1 MILPSSMLDDP
12 RVHAIL
18 VACGALVAAI
28 VVDWIFR
35 VVMRRL
41 VGRTKTEV
49 DDVIISATRSPLAV
63 TVLLVGLWVSLQGLK
78 LPHPVPYVAR
88 GVLMSIAALYWAIVI
103 ARIFSIGLD
112 VLARREQSV
121 VNVRTRPIYSLAAR
135 VLVIGGAAYFLLLAW
150 EVDVTA
156 WLASAGIIGIAVGFA
171 AQQSLANLFAG
182 VSILTDASY
191 RIGDFL
197 ALENGMRGR
206 VMQIGFRSTRLLTR
220 DDVEVIIPNSNLAS
234 AVIVNESGG
243 PHETSRVRVPVTVAY
258 GTEIEEAR
266 AILLDVARTASNEVV
281 LDRRENTPVVRV
293 TKLGESGLEIELRV
307 WIVLPEARG
316 RVVDALNTQIYNRF
330 RAARIEMPYPKRD
343 VYVHTVAADD

>member
-1 MILPSSMLDDP
+1 MILPSILDDP

-18 VACGALVAAI
+18 VACSAVVAAV

-41 VGRTKTEV
+41 AGRTKTQV
-49 DDVIISATRSPLAV
+49 DDVIVNAIRRPIAL
-63 TVLLVGLWVSLQGLK
+63 TVLLFGLWISLQGLA
-78 LPHPVPYVAR
+78 LPHPVPFVTR
-88 GVLMSIAALYWAIVI
+88 GLLMSMATLYWAIVVAQI
-103 ARIFSIGLD
+103 LSIILD
-112 VLARREQSV
+112 ALARTQRSV
-121 VNVRTRPIYSLAAR
+121 VNVRTRPIYALGAR
-135 VLVIGGAAYFLLLAW
+135 IIVVGGAAYFLLLAW

-182 VSILTDASY
+182 VSILTDSPY
-191 RIGDFL
+191 KIGDFL

-206 VMQIGFRSTRLLTR
+206 VTQIGFRSTRILTR
-220 DDVEVIIPNSNLAS
+220 DDVEVIIPNATLAN

-243 PHETSRVRVPVTVAY
+243 PYERSRIRVPVSVAY

-266 AILLDVARTASNEVV
+266 AILLDVARTASTEIV
-281 LDRRENTPVVRV
+281 LDRPENEPVVRFV
-293 TKLGESGLEIELRV
+293 KLGESGLELELRV

-316 RVVDALNTQIYNRF
+316 RVVDALNTQVYERL
-330 RAARIEMPYPKRD
+330 RAAKIEIPYPKRD
-343 VYVHTVAADD
+343 VYLHTVAADD